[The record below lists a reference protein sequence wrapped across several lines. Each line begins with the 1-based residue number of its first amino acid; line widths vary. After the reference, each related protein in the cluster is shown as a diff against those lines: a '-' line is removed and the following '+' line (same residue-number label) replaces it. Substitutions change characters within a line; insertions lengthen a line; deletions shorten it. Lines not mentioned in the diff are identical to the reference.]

1 MVCFVSPL
9 KQYQPSGF
17 PDSWG
22 SHRVYKIPGLS
33 LTFGSSRNLGRLW
46 GCPMKLEP
54 SKRFWR
60 GVKGC
65 SCSSS
70 DRLETLGCWPR
81 GIPLGTAF
89 PWVLRSLLGGGWALN
104 RTPPLPPRLGSMAR
118 AFHQGFCRWC
128 SQPRAALGL
137 SSGLLLISHRPPDMN
152 RASGT
157 LLQVARICKTG
168 KVDFSF
174 PVSPRPLLNRLT
186 PHPPQP
192 KALT

>member
-1 MVCFVSPL
+1 
-9 KQYQPSGF
+9 
-17 PDSWG
+17 
-22 SHRVYKIPGLS
+22 
-33 LTFGSSRNLGRLW
+33 
-46 GCPMKLEP
+46 MKLEP

-70 DRLETLGCWPR
+70 DRLETLECWPH
-81 GIPLGTAF
+81 GIPLGTTF
-89 PWVLRSLLGGGWALN
+89 PWVLSSLLGGGWALN
-104 RTPPLPPRLGSMAR
+104 RTPSRLGSMAR
-118 AFHQGFCRWC
+118 AFHQGFCLWC

-157 LLQVARICKTG
+157 PPQVARICRTR

-174 PVSPRPLLNRLT
+174 PVSPCPLLNRFT
-186 PHPPQP
+186 PLLIHPCLRHLSRYFYPRP
-192 KALT
+192 SR